1 MKQPES
7 TPADQ
12 LQVPFDRVATFIR
25 QVTHD
30 VRNNLNAMDLQAAY
44 VVELVADPEA
54 VEEVRRIRSHI
65 QQAAKQ
71 LQALSGNFWV
81 APPNLVTYS
90 AKIFVEDL
98 QDRLAKMHPDQAP
111 KVKWTVQLDE
121 KMVSLD
127 LEMIFTGIA
136 EVFENAFQFKEGDG
150 ALEAHVREEAGKFVI
165 ELLEPKTTVP
175 SDPQRWGREP
185 FLSSRRG
192 AYGLG
197 LYRARRIFAA
207 HDGELSFS
215 HDSGRN
221 LLSSKIVLPFA
232 ANE

>member
-1 MKQPES
+1 MNKPES
-7 TPADQ
+7 NPTEQ
-12 LQVPFDRVATFIR
+12 LEVPFDRVATFIR

-44 VVELVADPEA
+44 VVELVTDAEA

-71 LQALSGNFWV
+71 LQALSANFWV
-81 APPNLVTYS
+81 SSPNLVTYS
-90 AKIFVEDL
+90 AAIFVEDL
-98 QDRLAKMHPDQAP
+98 QDRLAKMHPDHAP
-111 KVKWTVQLDE
+111 KVKWTVNLDE

-136 EVFENAFQFKEGDG
+136 EVFENAFQFKEG
-150 ALEAHVREEAGKFVI
+150 EAPIEAEAREEGGKFVI
-165 ELLEPKTTVP
+165 ELQEPKTKIP
-175 SDPQRWGREP
+175 SDPERWGREP

-197 LYRARRIFAA
+197 LYRARRIFAE
-207 HDGELSFS
+207 HGGELRFT

>member
-1 MKQPES
+1 MKPPES
-7 TPADQ
+7 NSPEQ

-44 VVELVADPEA
+44 VVELVNDPEA

-81 APPNLVTYS
+81 AAPNLVTYS

-98 QDRLAKMHPDQAP
+98 QDRLAKMHPDHAP
-111 KVKWTVQLDE
+111 KVNWTVNLGE

-127 LEMIFTGIA
+127 LEMIFAAIS
-136 EVFENAFQFKEGDG
+136 EVFKNAFQFKEGD
-150 ALEAHVREEAGKFVI
+150 APIEARVRDEEGKFVV
-165 ELLEPKTTVP
+165 ELMEPKSTVP
-175 SDPQRWGREP
+175 SDPERWGREP

-197 LYRARRIFAA
+197 LYRARRIFAEHA
-207 HDGELSFS
+207 GELRFS